1 MNFWLLALA
10 MANPPLGLLDVAGQL
25 LELAQAVGHQIP
37 YDLQEA
43 LLDQPL
49 RAPDEQRRRIAG
61 LGTLQEAA
69 HGLEH
74 PHRVVAGAD
83 LARRGGAHAIAGLG
97 LAVLLRL
104 ARHAKRYVAGLD
116 QTAERLHERRE
127 VERPG
132 CPQTLDDE
140 RLDRD

>member
-25 LELAQAVGHQIP
+25 LELAQAIGHQIP

-69 HGLEH
+69 HRLEH
-74 PHRVVAGAD
+74 PHRVGAGSDLTRHGRAGAF
-83 LARRGGAHAIAGLG
+83 AGIG
-97 LAVLLRL
+97 PIVLLRL
-104 ARHAKRYVAGLD
+104 ALHAERRVADLD
-116 QTAERLHERRE
+116 QPAERLHERRK
-127 VERPG
+127 VERLGRPEA
-132 CPQTLDDE
+132 L
-140 RLDRD
+140 

>member
-43 LLDQPL
+43 LLDQSL
-49 RAPDEQRRRIAG
+49 RAPDEQRRRIAW

-69 HGLEH
+69 HRLEH
-74 PHRVVAGAD
+74 PYRVVAGAD
-83 LARRGGAHAIAGLG
+83 LARCGRADALAGLG
-97 LAVLLRL
+97 LNVLLRL
-104 ARHAKRYVAGLD
+104 AFH
-116 QTAERLHERRE
+116 
-127 VERPG
+127 
-132 CPQTLDDE
+132 
-140 RLDRD
+140 